1 MNYTSFGVFG
11 ALPQFKETVEPG
23 TLSHWFI
30 LHPVRY
36 FASLKA
42 TTISSYTCFG
52 YWGHFHI
59 LEKLGLSLGRVFSAI
74 WGVMALWSKL
84 TGHSVRCRD
93 PTSLSSALGQKLIA
107 QMQWLALGD
116 NVLFQLFIF
125 LFAVWLPWGSQ
136 TADKKVNSWNK
147 EQITQSFQ
155 P

>member
-30 LHPVRY
+30 LHPVRH

-84 TGHSVRCRD
+84 TGHSIRCRD
-93 PTSLSSALGQKLIA
+93 PNPSRSSFGPKTDT
-107 QMQWLALGD
+107 QMQWLTLGEWDCLFD
-116 NVLFQLFIF
+116 N
-125 LFAVWLPWGSQ
+125 SQ
-136 TADKKVNSWNK
+136 KLAMEQPNSR
-147 EQITQSFQ
+147 
-155 P
+155 